1 MSCVNGEGMI
11 KIAIIDDEENV
22 FRQLKEKLETYCAGK
37 KLEIETV
44 YFSETVKFIEGYR
57 EGKFDLIFLDI
68 CVPRLNGMKMAY
80 KLREID
86 KNVIIIFVTNMHQ
99 YAIKGYEVD
108 ALGYVLK
115 PVDQFTLNKLMD
127 KAVTQFDEMEEKY
140 IVIHTAEGIRKI
152 SVDSILYVEIQG
164 HRITYYTSSEEE
176 IGCWGTLSEVESKL
190 PSNRFYR
197 CNVCYLVNMSYVQGI
212 KNEEVTVRDVEL
224 KVARSR
230 KKDFMITLAKFWGTS
245 GRK

>member
-1 MSCVNGEGMI
+1 MMLPMTS
-11 KIAIIDDEENV
+11 
-22 FRQLKEKLETYCAGK
+22 R
-37 KLEIETV
+37 
-44 YFSETVKFIEGYR
+44 
-57 EGKFDLIFLDI
+57 LISTKAE
-68 CVPRLNGMKMAY
+68 VRYN
-80 KLREID
+80 EID
-86 KNVIIIFVTNMHQ
+86 RLFESTITEIF
-99 YAIKGYEVD
+99 D
-108 ALGYVLK
+108 YVLK

-127 KAVTQFDEMEEKY
+127 KAVAQFDEMEEKY
-140 IVIHTAEGIRKI
+140 IVIHTAEGMRKI

-190 PSNRFYR
+190 PSDRFYR

-245 GRK
+245 RRK

>member
-44 YFSETVKFIEGYR
+44 YFSETVKFIEEYR

-108 ALGYVLK
+108 ALGYNK
-115 PVDQFTLNKLMD
+115 PVKRWKKNRWTNDHLT
-127 KAVTQFDEMEEKY
+127 
-140 IVIHTAEGIRKI
+140 I
-152 SVDSILYVEIQG
+152 S
-164 HRITYYTSSEEE
+164 
-176 IGCWGTLSEVESKL
+176 
-190 PSNRFYR
+190 
-197 CNVCYLVNMSYVQGI
+197 
-212 KNEEVTVRDVEL
+212 
-224 KVARSR
+224 
-230 KKDFMITLAKFWGTS
+230 
-245 GRK
+245 